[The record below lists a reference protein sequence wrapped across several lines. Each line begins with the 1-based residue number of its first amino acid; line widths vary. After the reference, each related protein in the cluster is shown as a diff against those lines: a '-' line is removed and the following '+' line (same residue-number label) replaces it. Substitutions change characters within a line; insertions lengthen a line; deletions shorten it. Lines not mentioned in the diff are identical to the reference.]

1 VAKRANEK
9 TPPKVTAAR
18 AATGS
23 ARDPQKPRR
32 RGRPPRRETVTPDL
46 PGVRVIK
53 RYGNR
58 RLYDHSLSR
67 AVTMDDLAAAVQNG
81 EDLRVFDGDSGDD
94 VTRRVLLQILLEQ
107 QNEAQLDLF
116 PIEFLRL
123 FIQLRG
129 EPTGKFLSQY
139 LDAGAEWMS
148 RHLSQ
153 AGSGSTLRTVQ
164 ESLETMFP
172 WLGTAGTARRESARR
187 EPPSTPTPSAKT
199 PPDKGADLADEILD
213 LQSKL
218 ADLAKRVTR
227 R

>member
-1 VAKRANEK
+1 MAKRANDK
-9 TPPKVTAAR
+9 APPKTHAAKE
-18 AATGS
+18 A
-23 ARDPQKPRR
+23 QKPRR

-67 AVTMDDLAAAVQNG
+67 AVTMDELAAAVRRG

-94 VTRRVLLQILLEQ
+94 VTRRVLLQIVLEAH
-107 QNEAQLDLF
+107 NEAQLNLL

-123 FIQLRG
+123 VIQLRS
-129 EPTGKFLSQY
+129 EPLGQWMSQY
-139 LDAGAEWMS
+139 LDAGAEWLGRHMS
-148 RHLSQ
+148 D
-153 AGSGSTLRTVQ
+153 ASGGTPLRAVQ
-164 ESLETMFP
+164 ESLEKMFP
-172 WLGTAGTARRESARR
+172 FMRMRRESA
-187 EPPSTPTPSAKT
+187 PPPAAPTGAAT
-199 PPDKGADLADEILD
+199 EKGSDLADEILN